1 MMCVLAG
8 KGGTLLV
15 CVSVCCVCVI
25 RVSLLLYQRQCRV
38 ILRRQ
43 EAGEQKQEV
52 VVVTNMFDELQ
63 RLECAALL
71 EGLFGNKVPGVR
83 QRTHT
88 HSRRLC
94 AVFA

>member
-1 MMCVLAG
+1 
-8 KGGTLLV
+8 V
-15 CVSVCCVCVI
+15 C
-25 RVSLLLYQRQCRV
+25 VSLLLYQCLCRV

-71 EGLFGNKVPGVR
+71 GRLFGNKVPGVR
-83 QRTHT
+83 PSAHTHT
-88 HSRRLC
+88 PDDC